1 MKTKHFFVLLLVL
14 VLSAPTA
21 FGSESKSETESA
33 AISTK
38 VENKLSAEE
47 LSSLNTRV
55 EEIRDMD
62 KSDMTVSEK
71 RELKKELKETK
82 ENIRRDGG
90 YIYIGSGTLIL
101 IILLIIL
108 L

>member
-14 VLSAPTA
+14 ALSAPAA
-21 FGSESKSETESA
+21 FGSSSKSENTATA
-33 AISTK
+33 AK

-47 LSSLNTRV
+47 LSSLTNRV

-62 KSDMTVSEK
+62 KSNMTVNEK
-71 RELKKELKETK
+71 RELKKELKATK

-90 YIYIGSGTLIL
+90 YIYIGTGTLILVIIL
-101 IILLIIL
+101 IILL
-108 L
+108 